1 VPLSRLQRWS
11 LALLVATSFNTGV
24 AAFAVDY
31 YRMIDGSFNL
41 FSDKNRG
48 AANQQLIRVNYLTDY
63 QGFNGGIILPP
74 TRPNARSLSNALS
87 KQTTS
92 APSARGLS
100 NFIMGWAQFLDHDM
114 SLSTSSK
121 GAATNGSAP
130 IPIVDANDPF
140 GQTPIAFTRS
150 NFVTN
155 GDREQ
160 INEVTSWID
169 GSQIYG
175 SDVNRAKALRTNN
188 GLGAKLLTSA
198 NNLLPYNTMGLS
210 NQNNGPLPAAQLFA
224 AGDVRANENTLLT
237 ALQTV
242 FVREHNRLV
251 DVIAA
256 QKPSYT
262 AEQQYQLA
270 RKLVGAQLQAIT
282 YKEFLPAL
290 MGSSAPTV
298 QAYAY
303 DPSQDGSITNSFSHA
318 AFRFGHSVVGDSL
331 QLANNNGQSAGSLAF
346 ANSFFNPSLITND
359 PSLIDK
365 ALMGASL
372 QTSQEI
378 DLLIADSVRNV
389 MFGPPGS
396 GAGGTDLMAVD
407 IQRGRD
413 HGIVDYSELRVAYN
427 LSAVTSF
434 SQIPTTA
441 ATRTKLQNLY
451 GNANINQVDAIVGAV
466 AETHLPGS
474 SLGPLMTEIIKNQF
488 IRSRDGDRFFYTGDY
503 NGLYTGGV
511 LNADI
516 ASIVNL
522 NTITL
527 ADVIKLNTG
536 LTNIS
541 SNLFFAQTLIPSA
554 PIAGD
559 FNNDG
564 AVNNAD
570 LAVWKSAFATGAMT
584 GADFLEWQR
593 NVGVAAA
600 SAAASAAPEPS
611 AAVLGIVAC
620 LAVSASVRSR
630 RRSAVNGRD
639 CRDAALLS

>member
-1 VPLSRLQRWS
+1 M
-11 LALLVATSFNTGV
+11 LLVA
-24 AAFAVDY
+24 AAVNSGTAVFAVDF
-31 YRMIDGSFNL
+31 YRMIDGSYNH
-41 FSDKNRG
+41 SVDEERG
-48 AANQQLIRVNYLTDY
+48 SAGQQLIRVNYLTDY
-63 QGFNGGIILPP
+63 QGQNGGMILPP

-92 APSARGLS
+92 VPSARGLS
-100 NFIMGWAQFLDHDM
+100 NFIMGWSQFLDHDM
-114 SLSTSSK
+114 SLTTTK
-121 GAATNGSAP
+121 AANGSAP
-130 IPIVDANDPF
+130 ISIVDANDPF
-140 GQTPIAFTRS
+140 GQTPIPFTRS

-160 INEVTSWID
+160 INDVTSWID

-175 SDVNRAKALRTNN
+175 SDLNRAKALRTNN
-188 GLGAKLLTSA
+188 GYGAKLLTSA

-210 NQNNGPLPAAQLFA
+210 NQNNGPIPATQLFA
-224 AGDVRANENTLLT
+224 AGDIRANENSLLT
-237 ALQTV
+237 SLQTV

-262 AEQQYQLA
+262 AEQQYNLA
-270 RKLVGAQLQAIT
+270 RKIVGAELQAIT

-290 MGSSAPTV
+290 MGSAAPTV
-298 QAYAY
+298 QGYVY
-303 DPSQDGSITNSFSHA
+303 NPSQDGSITNSFSHA

-331 QLANNNGQSAGSLAF
+331 LLANNSSQTVGSVPFLNA
-346 ANSFFNPSLITND
+346 FFNPTLISND
-359 PSLIDK
+359 PTMIDK
-365 ALMGASL
+365 VLMGASL
-372 QTSQEI
+372 QTSQEV
-378 DLLIADSVRNV
+378 DLLIADTVRNV

-413 HGIVDYSELRVAYN
+413 HGIVDYSELRVAYD
-427 LSAVTSF
+427 LPAVNNF
-434 SQIPTTA
+434 NQIPTSA
-441 ATRTKLQNLY
+441 ATRTKLSNLY
-451 GNANINQVDAIVGAV
+451 GNNINQLDAIVGALT
-466 AETHLPGS
+466 ETHLAGS

-503 NGLYTGGV
+503 NGLYTNGV

-516 ASIVNL
+516 ASIINL
-522 NTITL
+522 NTIKL
-527 ADVIKLNTG
+527 SDIIKLNTG

-564 AVNNAD
+564 FVNNAD
-570 LAVWKSAFATGAMT
+570 LGVWKNGFANGTMT
-584 GADFLEWQR
+584 GSDFLDWQR
-593 NVGVAAA
+593 NLGAGSATAAT
-600 SAAASAAPEPS
+600 AAVPEPS
-611 AAVLGIVAC
+611 SAI
-620 LAVSASVRSR
+620 LAVVALSIAVFRK
-630 RRSAVNGRD
+630 RRSANITG
-639 CRDAALLS
+639 

>member
-1 VPLSRLQRWS
+1 M
-11 LALLVATSFNTGV
+11 LLLIVACVQSGDP
-24 AAFAVDY
+24 AFATDF
-31 YRMIDGSFNL
+31 YRLIDGSFNH
-41 FSDKNRG
+41 FGDEERG
-48 AANQQLIRVNYLTDY
+48 SAGQPLIRVNYLTDY
-63 QGFNGGIILPP
+63 QGQHGGVILPP
-74 TRPNARSLSNALS
+74 TRPNARTLSNALS

-92 APSARGLS
+92 VPSARGLS
-100 NFIMGWAQFLDHDM
+100 NYIMGWAQFLDHDM
-114 SLSTSSK
+114 SLTTTK
-121 GAATNGSAP
+121 AANGTAP

-160 INEVTSWID
+160 INDVTSWID

-175 SDVNRAKALRTNN
+175 SDLDRSRKLRTNN
-188 GLGAKLLTSA
+188 GFGAKLLTSA

-210 NQNNGPLPAAQLFA
+210 NQNNGPLPATQLFA
-224 AGDVRANENTLLT
+224 AGDIRANENSLLT
-237 ALQTV
+237 SLQTV

-251 DVIAA
+251 DIIAA

-262 AEQQYQLA
+262 PEQQYQLA
-270 RKLVGAQLQAIT
+270 RKLVGAELQAIT

-290 MGSSAPTV
+290 MGNSAPTV
-298 QAYAY
+298 QGYVY
-303 DPSQDGSITNSFSHA
+303 SPSQDGSITNSFSHA
-318 AFRFGHSVVGDSL
+318 AFRFGHSVIGDSL
-331 QLANNNGQSAGSLAF
+331 QLASNNGQSAGSLSF
-346 ANSFFNPSLITND
+346 LTSFFNPTLITND
-359 PSLIDK
+359 PTMIDK
-365 ALMGASL
+365 VLMGASL

-413 HGIVDYSELRVAYN
+413 HGIVDYSELRVAYD

-441 ATRTKLQNLY
+441 ATRAKLQSLY
-451 GNANINQVDAIVGAV
+451 GNANINQVDAIVGAL

-474 SLGPLMTEIIKNQF
+474 SLGPLLTEIIKNQF

-516 ASIVNL
+516 ASIINL
-522 NTITL
+522 NTIKL
-527 ADVIKLNTG
+527 ADIIKLNTG

-541 SNLFFAQTLIPSA
+541 SNLFFAQTLIPST
-554 PIAGD
+554 PLAGD

-564 AVNNAD
+564 VVDNAD
-570 LAVWKSAFATGAMT
+570 LGVWKNGFANGTMT

-593 NVGVAAA
+593 NLGASNAAA
-600 SAAASAAPEPS
+600 TAVATPEPS
-611 AAVLGIVAC
+611 GALLAS
-620 LAVSASVRSR
+620 LAVVAIRLVR
-630 RRSAVNGRD
+630 RRSAGATAVSS
-639 CRDAALLS
+639 AA